1 MRVGVG
7 LPGILPDVDGDL
19 VVEWSRRAE
28 AAGFTS
34 LGTIDRLAFGNM
46 EPFAL
51 LSAAAAVTTS
61 PRLVTMAVIAPLRNT
76 ALLAK
81 SAATVDR
88 LSGGRLVLGLATG
101 ARQDDYL
108 VAGVD
113 GRDRGRRFSEQ
124 LVTLR
129 TTWEEDTV
137 GPKPATR
144 PTLLV
149 GGGSGPAFARM
160 ARLSDG
166 YVHGGGPPRA
176 FEGAASKALAA
187 WADAE
192 RPGRPQLWGQA
203 YFALGDQG
211 VVDRG
216 ALYLRRY
223 YTFTG
228 PFAEKIAAGN
238 LTSPQAVL
246 DLVRGYEDAGCDE
259 LVLLPTVA
267 DLAQVERLA
276 EVLAARA

>member
-137 GPKPATR
+137 GPKPETR

-160 ARLSDG
+160 
-166 YVHGGGPPRA
+166 
-176 FEGAASKALAA
+176 
-187 WADAE
+187 
-192 RPGRPQLWGQA
+192 
-203 YFALGDQG
+203 
-211 VVDRG
+211 
-216 ALYLRRY
+216 
-223 YTFTG
+223 
-228 PFAEKIAAGN
+228 
-238 LTSPQAVL
+238 
-246 DLVRGYEDAGCDE
+246 
-259 LVLLPTVA
+259 
-267 DLAQVERLA
+267 
-276 EVLAARA
+276 